1 MFAEQMP
8 DIINIPHER
17 LKMELRLRG
26 KSIASIARELDV
38 FRSSVTLVSQGLR
51 RSEKIEKALAEA
63 IGMTPQEL
71 FPDRYPAEEEPT
83 GHQT

>member
-38 FRSSVTLVSQGLR
+38 FRSSVTLVSQGKSAAVIYFVAR
-51 RSEKIEKALAEA
+51 TFCNGPFAVTRH
-63 IGMTPQEL
+63 
-71 FPDRYPAEEEPT
+71 T
-83 GHQT
+83 G